1 MKCKAAPAVTTIR
14 QHEPYCHACI
24 ETGIA
29 QKARV
34 STKGAGLISSGD
46 SALLA
51 LSGGAASAA
60 LLCCM
65 AAMQAPP
72 DALRPI
78 RNKLPYQLSVLH
90 IDCAMPAQPQQQ
102 LQAQLAALATAAEYT
117 QQQPLLLHMSD
128 VFCTQQELQQLL
140 LPVHDQRDQQQEPRQ
155 QQPPQHLQ
163 HLRELVAAVSDPTG
177 REDLVT
183 HLRDRLL
190 LRSASVLGCSRL
202 LRGDSASRMA
212 VRVIAEAAKGRGFS
226 LPADLQNMDGRLMQ
240 DGGPAVLQ
248 PLREVTHKEL
258 RELCRFKGLPLLH
271 EGSSSRTGGSSGG
284 GLGSGGSGSSSVNT
298 LAERFVGEMEGSLP
312 ASIYTIIRTAAHLEP
327 FGFSDAPALVPQA
340 AEALRNN
347 LNQKRKQQLAGAAQ
361 QQANGS
367 AHCAP
372 TQSWQLCSI
381 CRAPLP
387 AEPAQAGGSGDGSS
401 KLCYSCNRQIL
412 QQVKPAGAA
421 VAAKPLSLEEKMQRL
436 KQLLPPGLLLEYEE
450 DGAADA

>member
-1 MKCKAAPAVTTIR
+1 MKCKAAPAVATIR

-34 STKGAGLISSGD
+34 STKGAGLISTGD
-46 SALLA
+46 TALLA
-51 LSGGAASAA
+51 LSGGAASAG

-72 DALRPI
+72 DALHPI

-102 LQAQLAALATAAEYT
+102 LQAQLAALAAAAEYT
-117 QQQPLLLHMSD
+117 QQQPLLLHVSD

-140 LPVHDQRDQQQEPRQ
+140 QQAPSQPDQQQEPRQ

-163 HLRELVAAVSDPTG
+163 QLQELVAAISDPTG

-183 HLRDRLL
+183 HLRDQLL

-226 LPADLQNMDGRLMQ
+226 LPADIQNMDGRLMQ
-240 DGGPAVLQ
+240 TGGPAVLQ

-258 RELCRFKGLPLLH
+258 QELCRFKGLPLLH
-271 EGSSSRTGGSSGG
+271 EGSSSSSSGSG
-284 GLGSGGSGSSSVNT
+284 GLGGGSGSSSSVNT

-340 AEALRNN
+340 AEALKNN

-361 QQANGS
+361 QQHADGS
-367 AHCAP
+367 AHCVP
-372 TQSWQLCSI
+372 TQSSWQLCSI

-387 AEPAQAGGSGDGSS
+387 AAPAQAGGTGDGSS
-401 KLCYSCNRQIL
+401 RLCYSCNRQIL
-412 QQVKPAGAA
+412 QQVKPAAAA
-421 VAAKPLSLEEKMQRL
+421 VAAKPLLLEEKMQRL
-436 KQLLPPGLLLEYEE
+436 KQLLPPGLLLQDEE
-450 DGAADA
+450 DV